1 MRIAAID
8 IGWVNYSVYI
18 EEFDDTALLE
28 TQKTIDHHNTCL
40 ISGDVIYWKVTEI
53 APITKKTVLRPS
65 HFLLLEE
72 YLESLD
78 PIFDTCDRI
87 LIENQQRV
95 NLKATRCSQH
105 TLSHLVCR
113 YRDTLDVIV
122 PYPATR
128 KTQVLK
134 APINMSAY
142 ERKNKWPQKVTKE
155 ILDMRGDP
163 DWANWVDEH
172 KKNKARKIKSDD
184 ICDTFLMVQAYKIES
199 V

>member
-18 EEFDDTALLE
+18 EELDDLCIKEAKGTSMH
-28 TQKTIDHHNTCL
+28 TDTCL
-40 ISGDVIYWKVTEI
+40 ISGDVVYWEVTQI
-53 APITKKTVLRPS
+53 APVTKTTVLRPD
-65 HFLLLEE
+65 HFLLLEQ

-78 PIFDTCDRI
+78 DLFDTCDRI
-87 LIENQQRV
+87 LIENQQTI

-105 TLSHLVCR
+105 TLSHFVCR
-113 YRDTLDVIV
+113 YRDNLTKLV

-128 KTQVLK
+128 KTKVLK
-134 APINMSAY
+134 APVGMSAY
-142 ERKNKWPQKVTKE
+142 ERKNKWPQAKTKE

-163 DWANWVDEH
+163 DWANWIDDH
-172 KKNKARKIKSDD
+172 KKNRVRKIKSDD